1 MSQADFG
8 TPPDADS
15 LQSNLLDC
23 TAKCEQAH
31 LLLLQQSEQLNLAQQ
46 VIERQ
51 EALVQSLQSQVDQL
65 DQELKLKSELL
76 TQSLANGED
85 LRSRLK
91 RQQHQTSQLKTALER
106 CLESPTNIS
115 ARVEVTALESWS
127 ASKLEN
133 VIEPSIDYEAVK
145 EVAKELVRPLMPDVL
160 QNIVQVK
167 SEVQAP
173 DQPDESD
180 ELDQTFEPTSPELP
194 ERKIVPEL
202 GFKIPLA
209 STTVASVTDVT
220 DLSSDL
226 EQNPQTEKA
235 LDSVALTQD
244 DRDED
249 NFIQDGYQPNFLL
262 SQVVPPQFI
271 QALQK
276 TITKTEPA
284 PLVTSQS
291 GKPKVTSLAAV
302 KLPQFPP
309 LRR

>member
-8 TPPDADS
+8 TPPDTDS

-51 EALVQSLQSQVDQL
+51 EALVQSLQNRVDQL
-65 DQELKLKSELL
+65 DRELKLKLELL
-76 TQSLANGED
+76 TQSLTNGED

-91 RQQHQTSQLKTALER
+91 RQQHHTSQLKAALER

-127 ASKLEN
+127 VSKLEG
-133 VIEPSIDYEAVK
+133 VMEPSIDYEAVK
-145 EVAKELVRPLMPDVL
+145 EVAKEVVRPLMPDVL

-173 DQPDESD
+173 DRPDESD
-180 ELDQTFEPTSPELP
+180 ELDLAFEPTSPELP

-209 STTVASVTDVT
+209 SATVASVTDVT
-220 DLSSDL
+220 ADS
-226 EQNPQTEKA
+226 EQNLEAEKA

-244 DRDED
+244 GQDED
-249 NFIQDGYQPNFLL
+249 NFMQDGYQPNFLL

-276 TITKTEPA
+276 TITKIEPA
-284 PLVTSQS
+284 PLVSSQS